1 MVGKMAR
8 IIGLD
13 SRYKLIFKHI
23 NKKNVLDFGPGDI
36 SERKLINFISKYS
49 KSYCAIELDKK
60 RTKNLKN
67 KGFNIILGNAETK
80 KLNKK
85 FDTVIAGDLIEHLD
99 NPGLFLKNC
108 KKHMK
113 KNSTLILNTPN
124 AFSINRLLMG
134 LILRG
139 RLPQFEEHT
148 FLFTEQLLKEL
159 LTRHNFKIKEVHY
172 FNHKTGTIKN
182 YIIRAFSKVS
192 RYFSENILIVAK

>member
-1 MVGKMAR
+1 M
-8 IIGLD
+8 D
-13 SRYKLIFKHI
+13 SRKKLILKYI
-23 NKKNVLDFGPGDI
+23 KNKDVLDFGPGGI
-36 SERKLINFISKYS
+36 EFRQIYEFINKNAKNY
-49 KSYCAIELDKK
+49 YGIELDKK
-60 RTKNLKN
+60 RTKTLKN
-67 KGFNIILGNAETK
+67 KGLNIILGNAETK

-85 FDTVIAGDLIEHLD
+85 FDTLIAGDLIEHLD

-108 KKHMK
+108 KHHMN
-113 KNSTLILNTPN
+113 KNSILILNTPN

-134 LILRG
+134 LIRRG

-182 YIIRAFSKVS
+182 YIIHAFSKAS